1 MVLSAAL
8 SGNVWADLKDGLVA
22 YYPFNGNAED
32 ESGNGNDG
40 TVNGA
45 TLTEDRFG
53 NKESAYSFDGV
64 NDYIEIKNTKIM
76 NPNYITISAWYFS
89 DKSFQGNGNNVII
102 HKPYTSHVNPHYQW
116 HLGICGDQYSSC
128 NGQTIFSGSIATSNG
143 NGVGLN
149 HKTNNFIGIWHHLVM
164 SFDDTGIRFYLNGKL
179 KEIKS
184 FDSNFRIASYDTNI
198 FIGKHGNLN
207 RQKTDYTPG
216 IIDDIRIY
224 NRALSESEIQ
234 QLYKVE
240 EEEQEKPK
248 PPKEISSKAIY
259 DIKTKTL
266 SLKGVLVPFLDGFS
280 REETGE
286 KGIFNVQLQEKIKDA
301 FELIP
306 WSINL
311 LAMFEGKDTSGYINY
326 DHETRSVYIPCF
338 KVATIA
344 EIGDGIEGKAI
355 YYKDVTMKQW
365 NEAYPI
371 FHIKDMTKADSC
383 K

>member
-45 TLTEDRFG
+45 TLIEDRLG
-53 NKESAYSFDGV
+53 NKGSAYSFDG
-64 NDYIEIKNTKIM
+64 NDDYIWIGDKGKPER
-76 NPNYITISAWYFS
+76 ITISAWFKTTSENGLVIRYRLYGYGITLR
-89 DKSFQGNGNNVII
+89 GNSIHTYISVDNRNVYTLNTSKGN
-102 HKPYTSHVNPHYQW
+102 YQ
-116 HLGICGDQYSSC
+116 D
-128 NGQTIFSGSIATSNG
+128 
-143 NGVGLN
+143 
-149 HKTNNFIGIWHHLVM
+149 GIWHHVVL
-164 SFDDTGIRFYLNGKL
+164 SFDGEQANLYVDRLLITTDKQH
-179 KEIKS
+179 
-184 FDSNFRIASYDTNI
+184 DSNSIYYQTGGLS
-198 FIGKHGNLN
+198 IGRDG
-207 RQKTDYTPG
+207 DYSSNYFQG
-216 IIDDIRIY
+216 DIDDLRIY

-234 QLYKVE
+234 QLYKIE
-240 EEEQEKPK
+240 EEEQEK

-326 DHETRSVYIPCF
+326 DHEARSVYIPCF

-344 EIGDGIEGKAI
+344 EIGDGIEGKVI
-355 YYKDVTMKQW
+355 FYKDVTMKQW
-365 NEAYPI
+365 NQSYPI